1 MTRWVRVLA
10 GVVGLALLASPLYL
24 VTVRPP
30 AGEVGPVV
38 WLFRGAL
45 ALYGVVLLAAVAVG
59 SSRDRSDGAVMSL
72 AALGLA
78 LALVS
83 PVTAFGVDA
92 LDWSYLVVGA
102 IALYALPVLVRVV
115 RLPAAS

>member
-1 MTRWVRVLA
+1 MTRWILGLA

-24 VTVRPP
+24 VTVQSPV
-30 AGEVGPVV
+30 GGVGPLV

-45 ALYGVVLLAAVAVG
+45 ALYGVVLLAAVGVG
-59 SSRDRSDGAVMSL
+59 RSRDRSDGAVMSL

-78 LALVS
+78 LALAS
-83 PVTAFGVDA
+83 PVTAFGVGA

-115 RLPAAS
+115 RLPASS